1 MRRPDRLSLA
11 RTPTPFEPLA
21 RAGARL
27 GVELWIK
34 RDDATGGELSGN
46 KIRKLEFLLAD
57 ARAKGADTI
66 LTCGGVQSNHA
77 RATAFACARLGLG
90 ARLYLRTATPA
101 TPPTVAAEGGN
112 LLLDQLAGAEVRF
125 ISPDDYRRRAE
136 VLAAGAR
143 ELEVAGKKPY
153 VVPEGGSNAL
163 GSWGYV
169 AAVEELAA
177 DLARAQLDG
186 PTTVIYAC
194 GSGGT
199 GAGLILGARAHAPHL
214 RVVGVNVCD
223 DATYFKDFIGRL
235 IADAT
240 RDYGLEAGPIE
251 ILDGFVGRGYAQ
263 SRPEELRELA
273 TLAREEGVVL
283 DPVYTGKAWYG
294 LCETLR
300 RDPRAFGP
308 RVVFVHTG
316 GLFGVFPKAAEIAA
330 ALATS

>member
-1 MRRPDRLSLA
+1 MSRPPRLTLA
-11 RTPTPFEPLA
+11 RTPTPFEPLT

-57 ARAKGADTI
+57 AKAKGADTV

-77 RATAFACARLGLG
+77 RATAFACARLGLRS
-90 ARLYLRTATPA
+90 RLYLRTATPA

-112 LLLDQLAGAEVRF
+112 LLLDQLAGAEVVF
-125 ISPDDYRRRAE
+125 ISPDDYRRRTE
-136 VLAAGAR
+136 VLAAAAR
-143 ELEVAGKKPY
+143 ELDAQGRRAY

-177 DLARAQLDG
+177 DLARAKLDG

-199 GAGLILGARAHAPHL
+199 GAGLIMGAARHAPHL

-223 DATYFKDFIGRL
+223 DAAYFQGFIGGL
-235 IADAT
+235 LADAA
-240 RDYGLEAGPIE
+240 RDYGLQPGPVE

-273 TLAREEGVVL
+273 LLAREEGVVL

-294 LCETLR
+294 LSETLR
-300 RDPRAFGP
+300 RDPAAFGQ
-308 RVVFVHTG
+308 RIVFVHTG
-316 GLFGVFPKAAEIAA
+316 GLFGVFPKAADFAA
-330 ALATS
+330 ALTA